1 MATSK
6 IIRQIR
12 ASDTLS
18 ELVKNK
24 CYFMTLTTADVVD
37 YFEIRERWRNLR
49 HWFVRRLKVRY
60 IQNFELHP
68 WGHGWHIH
76 LVVDNFVPLKKYLRK
91 IQSFGFGRVDIR
103 RVYTKEISEYLTK
116 HALKAYRGVI
126 RSTVKTSDGARLR
139 LVNQSRGLP
148 SLSDYYSTSPYLS
161 FIKDVRKANYIGNKL
176 CMRKFFGL
184 DLAYFYDVMSIRSAY
199 EKLASDIYI
208 YRYWDRVE
216 F

>member
-12 ASDTLS
+12 ASDTLT

-24 CYFMTLTTADVVD
+24 CYFMTLTTVDVVD

-68 WGHGWHIH
+68 YGHGWHIH

-91 IQSFGFGRVDIR
+91 IQSFGFGRIDIR
-103 RVYTKEISEYLTK
+103 RVYTKEISEYLTNEHFRREK
-116 HALKAYRGVI
+116 NRGV
-126 RSTVKTSDGARLR
+126 KGTS
-139 LVNQSRGLP
+139 S
-148 SLSDYYSTSPYLS
+148 
-161 FIKDVRKANYIGNKL
+161 K
-176 CMRKFFGL
+176 
-184 DLAYFYDVMSIRSAY
+184 
-199 EKLASDIYI
+199 
-208 YRYWDRVE
+208 
-216 F
+216 